1 MSARQKRRLKP
12 KKNGGRPHS
21 QPINFD
27 ESLTWRIFR
36 IMSEFTDGYEFVSRL
51 TRPVTFFG
59 SARQG
64 SSTKYYGASYELA
77 KRLGRHGFTIVTGG
91 GPGVMEAANKGASQ
105 VGADSI
111 GLNIELPNEQRTN
124 KYVKRGMGFYYFFS
138 RKTMLS
144 VSAQAYVFFP
154 GGYGTMDEFFTICT
168 LIQTKKIE
176 KRPLILYGSAF
187 WKPLTKFILEKMLK
201 DRSISDADMRLFT
214 IVDTVTAAEKL
225 VVASKHRKYTSM

>member
-1 MSARQKRRLKP
+1 M
-12 KKNGGRPHS
+12 
-21 QPINFD
+21 NFD
-27 ESLTWRIFR
+27 DSITWRIFH

-51 TRPVTFFG
+51 ERPVTIFG
-59 SARQG
+59 SARSG
-64 SSTKYYGASYELA
+64 RTSKYYKASFELA
-77 KRLGRHGFTIVTGG
+77 RRLGRHGFTIVTGG
-91 GPGVMEAANKGASQ
+91 GPGDMEAANKGAVQ
-105 VGADSI
+105 AGADSI

-187 WKPLTKFILEKMLK
+187 WKPLTNFILEKMLK
-201 DRSISDADMRLFT
+201 DRSISDADLRLFT
-214 IVDTVTAAEKL
+214 IVDTVNAAEKL
-225 VVASKHRKYTSM
+225 VVASKRRKYTSM